1 MADIADKANDQA
13 QLILEKQIELQRG
26 SGQPLDI
33 FQNDSGQCWECDAPV
48 TDGRRWCSKEC
59 TESAERSGW

>member
-13 QLILEKQIELQRG
+13 QLILDKQIALAKG
-26 SGQPLDI
+26 AKLDI
-33 FQNDSGQCWECDAPV
+33 FSNESGQCWECDAPV
-48 TDGRRWCSKEC
+48 SDGRRWCSKEC

>member
-13 QLILEKQIELQRG
+13 QLILDKQIEISRG
-26 SGQPLDI
+26 KPVDI
-33 FQNDSGQCWECDAPV
+33 FQNESGQCWECDAPI
-48 TDGRRWCSKEC
+48 TDKRRWCSKEC